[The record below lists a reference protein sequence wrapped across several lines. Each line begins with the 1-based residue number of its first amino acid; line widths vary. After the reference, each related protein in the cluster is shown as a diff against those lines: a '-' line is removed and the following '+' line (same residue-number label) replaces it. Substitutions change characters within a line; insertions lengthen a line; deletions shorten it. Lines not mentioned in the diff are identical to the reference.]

1 MAISHGF
8 GGLKTVDVEHEERT
22 SETNGITAMRRP
34 RRYAV
39 HSTSFRSRCFCKS
52 GLFLAIVSDPMSKPR
67 FLRREESEAPLAMVS
82 EVNRTLIE
90 SYVILAT
97 AVKSACN
104 SACKHRHN
112 GKNSE
117 QSFSTY

>member
-8 GGLKTVDVEHEERT
+8 GGLKTVDFEHEERT
-22 SETNGITAMRRP
+22 SETNGITAMRQP

-52 GLFLAIVSDPMSKPR
+52 GLFLAIVSDPMNKPR
-67 FLRREESEAPLAMVS
+67 FLRRDESEASLAMVS

-90 SYVILAT
+90 SYVILVT
-97 AVKSACN
+97 DVKSACN
-104 SACKHRHN
+104 SACKHRQN
-112 GKNSE
+112 GKNGQ
-117 QSFSTY
+117 QSFSTS